1 MTNLPLDLV
10 IEGLVAVLLLI
21 TIGYCMLLNG
31 RLKRLRADEEG
42 LRATIGELLT
52 ATEIA
57 ERAIHGLRSTSA
69 DCNASIGSRL
79 QEAERVSDE
88 LSGKLHAA
96 DAVMQ
101 RIGKMASASGL
112 PQEKEAPAVQQVATP
127 APARPLNPAQTQ
139 GGVAAPP
146 APAPN
151 ANHRLDDAARA
162 LQSRL
167 ARIAS

>member
-1 MTNLPLDLV
+1 MMNLPLGLV
-10 IEGLVAVLLLI
+10 IEGLVAILLLI

-69 DCNASIGSRL
+69 DCNATIGAQL
-79 QEAERVSDE
+79 QEAGR
-88 LSGKLHAA
+88 LSNDLAGKLHAA

-101 RIGKMASASGL
+101 RIGKMASASGM
-112 PQEKEAPAVQQVATP
+112 PQEKETPAVQQVSP
-127 APARPLNPAQTQ
+127 PPARPLNPAQTQ
-139 GGVAAPP
+139 GGVAPVP
-146 APAPN
+146 NPAPN
-151 ANHRLDDAARA
+151 ANRRLDDAARA

-167 ARIAS
+167 ARVAS

>member
-1 MTNLPLDLV
+1 MMNLPLGLV

-57 ERAIHGLRSTSA
+57 ERAIHALRSTSA

-101 RIGKMASASGL
+101 CIGKVASASGR
-112 PQEKEAPAVQQVATP
+112 PQEKDASAVQQVAP
-127 APARPLNPAQTQ
+127 APARPLNPAQTH

>member
-1 MTNLPLDLV
+1 MMNLPLGLV

-57 ERAIHGLRSTSA
+57 ERAIQGLRSTSA
-69 DCNASIGSRL
+69 DCNASIGARL
-79 QEAERVSDE
+79 QDAEKMSDE
-88 LSGKLHAA
+88 LSSKLHAA
-96 DAVMQ
+96 DAVME
-101 RIGKMASASGL
+101 RIGKVASATGMA
-112 PQEKEAPAVQQVATP
+112 PEKIAPIAKQVSAP
-127 APARPLNPAQTQ
+127 PARPLNPAQTQ
-139 GGVAAPP
+139 GGVAAVSTPV
-146 APAPN
+146 PN
-151 ANHRLDDAARA
+151 ANQRLDDAARA

>member
-1 MTNLPLDLV
+1 MMNLPLGLV
-10 IEGLVAVLLLI
+10 IEGLVALLLLI
-21 TIGYCMLLNG
+21 TIGYCMLLNS

-57 ERAIHGLRSTSA
+57 ERAIQGLRTTSA
-69 DCNASIGSRL
+69 ECNASLGARL
-79 QEAERVSDE
+79 EEAEQVSDA
-88 LSGKLHAA
+88 LSGKLNAA

-101 RIGKMASASGL
+101 RIGKVASASGL
-112 PQEKEAPAVQQVATP
+112 AQEKETP
-127 APARPLNPAQTQ
+127 SVHPVAPARPLNPAQTH
-139 GGVAAPP
+139 GGVAAP
-146 APAPN
+146 ATPAPN

>member
-1 MTNLPLDLV
+1 MMNLPLGLV
-10 IEGLVAVLLLI
+10 IEGLVAILLLI
-21 TIGYCMLLNG
+21 TIGYCMLLNS

-57 ERAIHGLRSTSA
+57 ERAIQGLRSTSA
-69 DCNASIGSRL
+69 DCNTSLGARL
-79 QEAERVSDE
+79 EEAKHVSDT

-101 RIGKMASASGL
+101 RIGKVASASGM
-112 PQEKEAPAVQQVATP
+112 PQESESSAVQQGSP
-127 APARPLNPAQTQ
+127 APARSLNPAQTQ